1 MVTHDVLVIG
11 AGLAGLRAAIG
22 TCGAYDTAVLS
33 KVHPVRSHSIAA
45 QGGMNAALANVEGS
59 KDDTTEKHTFDTI
72 KGSDYLADQAAV
84 RTMCQQAPLLVY
96 ELEHWGCPWSRLD
109 DGRIA
114 QRPFGGAGY
123 PRCCYASDRTG
134 HMALHTMYERSV
146 QLGVKCYEEWLALS
160 LAVRGGRVHGV
171 IAMEMATG
179 RLEMFAAR
187 AVVLATGGYGRI
199 FAHSS
204 NALINTGSGVAL
216 AYYAGAPIEDMEFVQ
231 FHPTT
236 ICGTN
241 ILMSEAARG
250 EGGYLVN
257 SRGERFMEK
266 YTPSVMELAPRDI
279 VARSI
284 QTEINEGRGFN
295 DDHVHLDLR
304 HLGREKILERL
315 PGIREIAME
324 FGGIDPIDEPIPVQP
339 GQHYSMG
346 GIATD
351 VHGATNLPGLYAAGE
366 CACVSVHGANR
377 LGGNSLLDTTVFGKL
392 SGEAVSRYLAS
403 APPQPDA
410 AALQEELKKQE
421 AEIQAL
427 LSRQNGTDTVGAIV
441 NEMRTTL
448 FNKCGI
454 FRDRAALESCHAKVK
469 ELQERYNSVTI
480 RSPGTRRYNP
490 GLMNALELKGMLDL
504 AEVTVAGAI
513 PRQECRGSHW
523 RSDFPGRDDKQWL
536 KHTMAVY
543 SAEGPLL
550 SYTDVEITDY
560 EPTERKY

>member
-1 MVTHDVLVIG
+1 
-11 AGLAGLRAAIG
+11 
-22 TCGAYDTAVLS
+22 
-33 KVHPVRSHSIAA
+33 
-45 QGGMNAALANVEGS
+45 
-59 KDDTTEKHTFDTI
+59 
-72 KGSDYLADQAAV
+72 
-84 RTMCQQAPLLVY
+84 
-96 ELEHWGCPWSRLD
+96 
-109 DGRIA
+109 
-114 QRPFGGAGY
+114 
-123 PRCCYASDRTG
+123 
-134 HMALHTMYERSV
+134 MYERSV

-179 RLEMFAAR
+179 GLEMFAAR

-216 AYYAGAPIEDMEFVQ
+216 AYYAGAAIEDMEFVQ

-257 SRGERFMEK
+257 NRGERFMEK

-295 DDHVHLDLR
+295 DDYVHLDLR

-315 PGIREIAME
+315 PGIREIAID

-392 SGEAVSRYLAS
+392 SGEAICQYLAS
-403 APPQPDA
+403 DPPQPDA
-410 AALQEELKKQE
+410 AALQAELKKQE
-421 AEIQAL
+421 AEIQAV
-427 LSRQNGTDTVGAIV
+427 LSRQKGRDTVGTIV
-441 NEMRTTL
+441 TELQTEL
-448 FNKCGI
+448 FSKCGI
-454 FRDRAALESCHAKVK
+454 FRDRAKLEACYGKVK
-469 ELQERYNSVTI
+469 ELQERYASVTI
-480 RSPGTRRYNP
+480 NNTGTRRYNP

-504 AEVTVAGAI
+504 AEVTVGGAI

-523 RSDFPGRDDKQWL
+523 RTDFTGRDDQKWL
-536 KHTMAVY
+536 KHTLAV
-543 SAEGPLL
+543 SGSEGPVF

>member
-22 TCGAYDTAVLS
+22 TSGNYDTAVLS
-33 KVHPVRSHSIAA
+33 KVHPVRSHSVAA

-59 KDDTTEKHTFDTI
+59 KDDTTEKHTFDTV
-72 KGSDYLADQAAV
+72 KGSDYLADQSAV
-84 RTMCQQAPLLVY
+84 RTMCEQAPLMVY

-109 DGRIA
+109 NGRIA

-134 HMALHTMYERSV
+134 HMALHTMYERSME
-146 QLGVKCYEEWLALS
+146 LGVKCYEEWLALS
-160 LAVRGGRVHGV
+160 LAVKGGRVHGV

-179 RLEMFAAR
+179 RLEVFAAR

-199 FAHSS
+199 FARSS

-216 AYYAGAPIEDMEFVQ
+216 AYYAGVPIQDMEFVQ

-241 ILMSEAARG
+241 ILISEGARG

-266 YTPSVMELAPRDI
+266 YAPSVWELAPRDI

-295 DDHVHLDLR
+295 DQYVHLDLR
-304 HLGREKILERL
+304 HLGRKKILERL
-315 PGIREIAME
+315 PGIREIALD
-324 FGGIDPIDEPIPVQP
+324 FGGIEPIDEPIPVQP

-351 VHGATNLPGLYAAGE
+351 VGGATNVTGLYAAGG

-392 SGEAVSRYLAS
+392 SGEAISRYLAE
-403 APPQPDA
+403 APAEPDA
-410 AALQEELKKQE
+410 AALQDEMKKQE
-421 AEIQAL
+421 AGIQAL
-427 LSRQNGTDTVGAIV
+427 LARQNGTDTVGSIV
-441 NEMRTTL
+441 NEMRETL
-448 FNKCGI
+448 FDKCGI
-454 FRDRAALESCHAKVK
+454 FRDKGKLEACLGKVK
-469 ELQERYNSVTI
+469 ELQERYSGVTI
-480 RSPGTRRYNP
+480 LSPHTRRYNP

-504 AEVTVAGAI
+504 AELTVAGAI

-523 RSDFPGRDDKQWL
+523 RTDFAGRDDKNWL

-543 SAEGPLL
+543 SPDGPRL